1 MKRLIVAALAAVGI
15 AAGGM
20 AQAEDFTPAVVFDM
34 GGKFDKSFNEAAYN
48 GAEKFTADTG
58 IQYRDFE
65 VTNPSMRE
73 QALRNMAR
81 RGAQVVVAM
90 GFAQAAAVETVAQE
104 FPDTKFT
111 LIDMVVDLPNVQSVI
126 FKEHEGSFLVGMAA
140 AMASETGKVGFVGGM
155 DIPLIRKFA
164 LGYVEGAQHVNPDIE
179 IYQNMTGTTPSAWN
193 DPTKGGELARS
204 QFDRGADVVYAAAGG
219 TGIGV
224 YQAAKDAGK
233 LAIGV
238 DSNQNYIHPGTMLT
252 SMVKRVDVAVYES
265 FKAARDGTWQ
275 GGIQILGLAE
285 DGVGWALDE
294 HNRSLVS
301 AEMEAAV
308 EQARTDIIAGNI
320 AVTDYIRHRR
330 RERCR
335 QIDAD
340 VDSLRVLPGRLRR
353 NPRQW
358 REKAHPR
365 QQGGNRRRNRHGA
378 PAFQAGAQFHRPGK
392 CCVGSGGRDA
402 AAAIPGQGTR
412 SSDPPVPGIRTS
424 CRPRCGGRGIVGRA
438 PATGGNPEGALPPG
452 GHTHP

>member
-1 MKRLIVAALAAVGI
+1 MKRLIVAALAAAGI
-15 AAGGM
+15 AVGGM

-34 GGKFDKSFNEAAYN
+34 GGKFDKSFNEAAFN
-48 GAEKFTADTG
+48 GAEKFKADTG
-58 IQYRDFE
+58 VQYREFE

-104 FPDTKFT
+104 FPETKFT

-140 AMASETGKVGFVGGM
+140 AMASQTGKVGFVGGM

-164 LGYVEGAQHVNPDIE
+164 LGYVEGAKHVNPDIE
-179 IYQNMTGTTPSAWN
+179 IFQNMTGTTPAAWN

-252 SMVKRVDVAVYES
+252 SMIKRVDVAVYES
-265 FKAARDGTWQ
+265 FRAAQDGTWQ
-275 GGIQILGLAE
+275 GGIQVLGLAE
-285 DGVGWALDE
+285 DGVGWAVDE

-301 AEMEAAV
+301 DEMEAAV
-308 EQARTDIIAGNI
+308 EQAREDIIAGTI
-320 AVTDYIRHRR
+320 QVTDYM
-330 RERCR
+330 
-335 QIDAD
+335 
-340 VDSLRVLPGRLRR
+340 
-353 NPRQW
+353 
-358 REKAHPR
+358 
-365 QQGGNRRRNRHGA
+365 
-378 PAFQAGAQFHRPGK
+378 AQ
-392 CCVGSGGRDA
+392 
-402 AAAIPGQGTR
+402 
-412 SSDPPVPGIRTS
+412 
-424 CRPRCGGRGIVGRA
+424 
-438 PATGGNPEGALPPG
+438 
-452 GHTHP
+452 

>member
-1 MKRLIVAALAAVGI
+1 MKRLIVAALAAIGI

-34 GGKFDKSFNEAAYN
+34 GGKFDKSFNEAAFN
-48 GAEKFTADTG
+48 GAEKFKADTG
-58 IQYRDFE
+58 VQYREFE

-104 FPDTKFT
+104 FPETKFT

-140 AMASETGKVGFVGGM
+140 AMASQTGKVGFVGGM

-164 LGYVEGAQHVNPDIE
+164 LGYVEGAKHVNPDIE
-179 IYQNMTGTTPSAWN
+179 IFQNMTGTTPAAWN

-252 SMVKRVDVAVYES
+252 SMIKRVDVAVYES
-265 FKAARDGTWQ
+265 FRAAQEGTWQ
-275 GGIQILGLAE
+275 GGIQVLGLAE

-301 AEMEAAV
+301 AEMEAAI
-308 EQARTDIIAGNI
+308 EQARQDIIAGNI
-320 AVTDYIRHRR
+320 AVTDYM
-330 RERCR
+330 
-335 QIDAD
+335 
-340 VDSLRVLPGRLRR
+340 
-353 NPRQW
+353 
-358 REKAHPR
+358 
-365 QQGGNRRRNRHGA
+365 
-378 PAFQAGAQFHRPGK
+378 AQ
-392 CCVGSGGRDA
+392 
-402 AAAIPGQGTR
+402 
-412 SSDPPVPGIRTS
+412 
-424 CRPRCGGRGIVGRA
+424 
-438 PATGGNPEGALPPG
+438 
-452 GHTHP
+452 

>member
-1 MKRLIVAALAAVGI
+1 MKRFIVAALAAIGI
-15 AAGGM
+15 AVAGT
-20 AQAEDFTPAVVFDM
+20 AQAEDFMPAVVFDM
-34 GGKFDKSFNEAAYN
+34 GGKFDKSFNEAAFN
-48 GAEKFTADTG
+48 GAEKFKADTG
-58 IQYRDFE
+58 IEYRDFE

-104 FPDTKFT
+104 FPETKFT

-140 AMASETGKVGFVGGM
+140 AMASQTGKVGFVGGM

-164 LGYVEGAQHVNPDIE
+164 LGYVEGAKHVNPDIE
-179 IYQNMTGTTPSAWN
+179 IFQNMTGTTPSAWN

-252 SMVKRVDVAVYES
+252 SMIKRVDVAVYES
-265 FKAARDGTWQ
+265 FKAAQEGTWQ
-275 GGIQILGLAE
+275 GGIQILGLEE

-294 HNRSLVS
+294 HNRSLIS
-301 AEMEAAV
+301 AEIEVAV
-308 EQARTDIIAGNI
+308 EQARMDIIAGNI
-320 AVTDYIRHRR
+320 AVTDYM
-330 RERCR
+330 
-335 QIDAD
+335 
-340 VDSLRVLPGRLRR
+340 
-353 NPRQW
+353 
-358 REKAHPR
+358 
-365 QQGGNRRRNRHGA
+365 
-378 PAFQAGAQFHRPGK
+378 AQ
-392 CCVGSGGRDA
+392 
-402 AAAIPGQGTR
+402 
-412 SSDPPVPGIRTS
+412 
-424 CRPRCGGRGIVGRA
+424 
-438 PATGGNPEGALPPG
+438 
-452 GHTHP
+452 

>member
-1 MKRLIVAALAAVGI
+1 MKRLIVAALAAAGI
-15 AAGGM
+15 AVGGM
-20 AQAEDFTPAVVFDM
+20 AQADDFTPAVVFDM
-34 GGKFDKSFNEAAYN
+34 GGKFDKSFNEAAFN
-48 GAEKFTADTG
+48 GAEKFKADTG
-58 IQYRDFE
+58 VQYREFE

-104 FPDTKFT
+104 FPETKFT

-140 AMASETGKVGFVGGM
+140 AMASQTGKVGFVGGM

-164 LGYVEGAQHVNPDIE
+164 LGYVEGAKHVNPDIE
-179 IYQNMTGTTPSAWN
+179 IFQNMTGTTPAAWN

-252 SMVKRVDVAVYES
+252 SMIKRVDVAVYES
-265 FKAARDGTWQ
+265 FRAAQEGTWQ
-275 GGIQILGLAE
+275 GGIQVLGLAE
-285 DGVGWALDE
+285 DGVGWAVDE

-301 AEMEAAV
+301 DEMEAAV
-308 EQARTDIIAGNI
+308 EQARQDIIAGTI
-320 AVTDYIRHRR
+320 QVTDYM
-330 RERCR
+330 
-335 QIDAD
+335 
-340 VDSLRVLPGRLRR
+340 
-353 NPRQW
+353 
-358 REKAHPR
+358 
-365 QQGGNRRRNRHGA
+365 
-378 PAFQAGAQFHRPGK
+378 AQ
-392 CCVGSGGRDA
+392 
-402 AAAIPGQGTR
+402 
-412 SSDPPVPGIRTS
+412 
-424 CRPRCGGRGIVGRA
+424 
-438 PATGGNPEGALPPG
+438 
-452 GHTHP
+452 

>member
-1 MKRLIVAALAAVGI
+1 MKRLIVAALAAIGL
-15 AAGGM
+15 AMAGT

-34 GGKFDKSFNEAAYN
+34 GGKFDKSFNEAAFN
-48 GAEKFTADTG
+48 GAEKFKADTG
-58 IQYRDFE
+58 VQYREFE

-104 FPDTKFT
+104 FPETKFT

-140 AMASETGKVGFVGGM
+140 AMASQTGKVGFVGGM

-164 LGYVEGAQHVNPDIE
+164 LGYVEGAQHVNPDID
-179 IYQNMTGTTPSAWN
+179 IFQNMTGTTPAAWN

-252 SMVKRVDVAVYES
+252 SMIKRVDVAVYES
-265 FKAARDGTWQ
+265 FKAAQEGTWQ
-275 GGIQILGLAE
+275 GGIQVLGLAE
-285 DGVGWALDE
+285 DGVGWAVDE
-294 HNRSLVS
+294 HNRSLIS
-301 AEMEAAV
+301 AEMEAAI

-320 AVTDYIRHRR
+320 MVTDYM
-330 RERCR
+330 
-335 QIDAD
+335 
-340 VDSLRVLPGRLRR
+340 
-353 NPRQW
+353 
-358 REKAHPR
+358 
-365 QQGGNRRRNRHGA
+365 
-378 PAFQAGAQFHRPGK
+378 AQ
-392 CCVGSGGRDA
+392 
-402 AAAIPGQGTR
+402 
-412 SSDPPVPGIRTS
+412 
-424 CRPRCGGRGIVGRA
+424 
-438 PATGGNPEGALPPG
+438 
-452 GHTHP
+452 